1 MKKAALVVMA
11 AFVMTNSTLAF
22 AMEDMNKNEC
32 LTISKNCKDEVDSIQ
47 QKITKL
53 NAEIKKG
60 TKVYTPEELKALHQ
74 KLKDINAA
82 LKALN
87 KPGK

>member
-11 AFVMTNSTLAF
+11 AFVMTNTSLAL
-22 AMEDMNKNEC
+22 AIENMSKNEC

-47 QKITKL
+47 QQITKL

-74 KLKDINAA
+74 KLKDINAT
-82 LKALN
+82 LKTLN